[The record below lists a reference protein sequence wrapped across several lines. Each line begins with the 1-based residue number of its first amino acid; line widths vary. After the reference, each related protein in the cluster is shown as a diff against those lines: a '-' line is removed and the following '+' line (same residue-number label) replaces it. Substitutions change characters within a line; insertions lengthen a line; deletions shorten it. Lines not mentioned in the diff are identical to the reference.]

1 MAVKCKASE
10 SYLKAMKGENNLT
23 IQTSPKLRPNFAQTI
38 NESVENGIIEL
49 IKENSKITQVE
60 MAKILG
66 VSRDQIKRNIKKL
79 KDANKISRIGNRNS
93 GYWKI
98 L

>member
-1 MAVKCKASE
+1 MR
-10 SYLKAMKGENNLT
+10 GENNST
-23 IQTSPKLRPNFAQTI
+23 AQTSPKLRPNFTQTI
-38 NESVENGIIEL
+38 NASVEKGIIEL
-49 IKENSKITQVE
+49 IKENSKITQLE

-79 KDANKISRIGNRNS
+79 KDDNKIERIGNRNS
-93 GYWKI
+93 GYWKV

>member
-1 MAVKCKASE
+1 MR
-10 SYLKAMKGENNLT
+10 GENNST
-23 IQTSPKLRPNFAQTI
+23 AQTSPKLCPNFAQTI

-79 KDANKISRIGNRNS
+79 KDDNKIDRIGNRNS
-93 GYWKI
+93 GYWKV

>member
-1 MAVKCKASE
+1 MVKIVLLS
-10 SYLKAMKGENNLT
+10 
-23 IQTSPKLRPNFAQTI
+23 KLRPNFAQTI
-38 NESVENGIIEL
+38 NKNVKAGIIEL
-49 IKENSKITQVE
+49 IKENNKITQVE

-79 KDANKISRIGNRNS
+79 KDDNKIDRVGNRNS
-93 GYWKI
+93 RYWKV

>member
-1 MAVKCKASE
+1 MVKIVLLS
-10 SYLKAMKGENNLT
+10 
-23 IQTSPKLRPNFAQTI
+23 KLRPNFAQTI
-38 NESVENGIIEL
+38 NKNVKAGIIEL
-49 IKENSKITQVE
+49 IKENNKITQVE

-79 KDANKISRIGNRNS
+79 KDDNKIDRVGNRNG
-93 GYWKI
+93 GYWKV

>member
-1 MAVKCKASE
+1 MVKIVLLS
-10 SYLKAMKGENNLT
+10 
-23 IQTSPKLRPNFAQTI
+23 KLRPNFAQTI
-38 NESVENGIIEL
+38 NKNVKAGIIEL
-49 IKENSKITQVE
+49 IKENNKITQVE

-79 KDANKISRIGNRNS
+79 KDDNKIDRIGNRNS
-93 GYWKI
+93 GYWKV

>member
-1 MAVKCKASE
+1 
-10 SYLKAMKGENNLT
+10 MKIVLL
-23 IQTSPKLRPNFAQTI
+23 PKLCPNFAQTI
-38 NESVENGIIEL
+38 NKNVKAGIIEL
-49 IKENSKITQVE
+49 IKENNKITQVE

-79 KDANKISRIGNRNS
+79 KDDNKIDRVGNRNS
-93 GYWKI
+93 GYWKV

>member
-1 MAVKCKASE
+1 MVKIVLLS
-10 SYLKAMKGENNLT
+10 
-23 IQTSPKLRPNFAQTI
+23 KLRPNFAQTI
-38 NESVENGIIEL
+38 NKNVKAGIIEL
-49 IKENSKITQVE
+49 IKENNKITQVE

-79 KDANKISRIGNRNS
+79 KDDNKIDRVGNRNS
-93 GYWKI
+93 GYWKV

>member
-1 MAVKCKASE
+1 MVKIVLLS
-10 SYLKAMKGENNLT
+10 
-23 IQTSPKLRPNFAQTI
+23 KLRPNFAQTI
-38 NESVENGIIEL
+38 NKNVKVGIIEL
-49 IKENSKITQVE
+49 IKENNKITQVE

-79 KDANKISRIGNRNS
+79 KDDNKIDRVGNRNS
-93 GYWKI
+93 GYWKV